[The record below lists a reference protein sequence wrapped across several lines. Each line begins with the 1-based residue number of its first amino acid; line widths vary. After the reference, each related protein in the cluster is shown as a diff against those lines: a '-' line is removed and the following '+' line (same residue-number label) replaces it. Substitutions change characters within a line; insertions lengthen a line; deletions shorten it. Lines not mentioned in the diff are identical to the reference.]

1 MRRARNIV
9 ALLLV
14 TLAALTPPPVAAQ
27 GFAQY
32 GFTTF
37 TTDVVVT
44 TTTETSVVASPSV
57 TAPRDADDVCIFAWA
72 QLTTGTMTTTVTPRI
87 RQGTTTSGTLVGEAN
102 AETIKVAAAGTE
114 PFFAMVCETRSN
126 VAAVQY
132 NFTLQQAA
140 ANANGAALQG
150 GILVLVR

>member
-1 MRRARNIV
+1 MRRRLWVLV
-9 ALLLV
+9 ALLLF
-14 TLAALTPPPVAAQ
+14 AGLTTPRTAAQ
-27 GFAQY
+27 GFTQY

-37 TTDVVVT
+37 TTDVVIT
-44 TTTETSVVASPSV
+44 TTTETTVVASPPV
-57 TAPRDADDVCIFAWA
+57 TAPRDTDDVCIIAWA

-87 RQGTTTSGTLVGEAN
+87 RQGAAATGTLVGEAN

-114 PFFAMVCETRSN
+114 PFYTMVCETRSN
-126 VAAVQY
+126 VATVQY

>member
-1 MRRARNIV
+1 MRRCCWSIV
-9 ALLLV
+9 AALLLV
-14 TLAALTPPPVAAQ
+14 GVRPPPAAAQ
-27 GFAQY
+27 SFSQS

-37 TTDVVVT
+37 TTDVTLT
-44 TTTETSVVASPSV
+44 TTAETSVVASPAV
-57 TAPRDADDVCIFAWA
+57 TAPRGTVNVCVIAWA

-87 RQGTTTSGTLVGEAN
+87 RRGTAATGTLVGEAN

-114 PFFAMVCETRSN
+114 PFFAMVCEDLAE
-126 VAAVQY
+126 VATVQY

-140 ANANGAALQG
+140 ANGNGAALQG